1 MFVDLISFTFQHT
14 TYFVFVA
21 RAFDKN
27 DFPHGNQSISYGLCV
42 ILPIRVRLAIIQL
55 LQMK

>member
-55 LQMK
+55 